1 MNISPEALLAF
12 THAAH
17 CRSFSAA
24 ARRLG
29 KRQST
34 ISETIA
40 RLELDLGVEL
50 FVRGARQLELTEAG
64 ASLLS
69 RAEAVLDAS
78 DRLMRHAA
86 QLTQGHEPSLTLAI
100 SDSYQSRQYEACLAE
115 LDRRFPELNFEC
127 VIAEHA
133 DILELLGQGRAQIGL
148 TIAQPSYPAHLAHRT
163 LPGFSEFGLFV
174 SSRHPLASRSALRP
188 DDLAEHRALRLSSVS
203 RQALPN
209 DPSPSSAGRSWSAP
223 DYLLLLE
230 MASLGYGWA
239 ELPRHLVSSFARRQL
254 MELQLPGWPRR
265 VQVDALWS
273 RQRPL
278 GPIAAWLLEHLSEDN
293 GRPVGT

>member
-17 CRSFSAA
+17 CGSFSAA

-34 ISETIA
+34 VSETVA

-50 FVRGARQLELTEAG
+50 FVRGARQLQLTEAG
-64 ASLLS
+64 SSLLS
-69 RAEAVLDAS
+69 RAEAVLEAS
-78 DRLMRHAA
+78 DRLVRHAV
-86 QLTQGHEPSLTLAI
+86 QLAQGHEASLTLAF
-100 SDSYQSRQYEACLAE
+100 SDSYQSHQYEACFAE

-133 DILELLGQGRAQIGL
+133 DILDLLDQGRVQLGL
-148 TIAQPSYPAHLAHRT
+148 TAAQASYPAHLAHRP
-163 LPGFSEFGLFV
+163 LPGFGEFALFAA
-174 SSRHPLASRSALRP
+174 RQHPLANLTVVRHE
-188 DDLAEHRALRLSSVS
+188 DLAEHRALRLSSVS
-203 RQALPN
+203 RNALPDDLLPN
-209 DPSPSSAGRSWSAP
+209 TSGRCWSAP
-223 DYLLLLE
+223 DYLMLLE
-230 MASLGYGWA
+230 MAELGYGWTA
-239 ELPRHLVSSFARRQL
+239 LPRHLVQNYGRQRL
-254 MELQLPGWPRR
+254 VELQLPGWPRR

-278 GPIAAWLLEHLSEDN
+278 GPIAAWLLEHLSEH
-293 GRPVGT
+293 GSRPAWT